1 MHRALI
7 TGGTSGIGA
16 AFSKAF
22 AKRGVAL
29 VIVARNAD
37 RLESF
42 AQDIRSTYGVQV
54 ETLCA
59 DLVNRADQD
68 RVKERI
74 ASDSPAEPAID
85 ILVNNAGFSVRT
97 DILGDDLDLHD
108 DAIEVM
114 IRCVLHLSN
123 AAGRVFAARGRGWII
138 NVNSVSG
145 HLPQNN
151 YSAIKAWGL
160 NFTEALSVRLSG
172 SGVRVTSL
180 EPGWVRTEFHQRAG
194 ITGSSIPD
202 CLWLQADEL
211 VEQCLSDIARGKVVS
226 IPSGRFKALAFL
238 ARCAPRPILHGVS
251 AWFTARRNREK

>member
-22 AKRGVAL
+22 AERGVDL
-29 VIVARNAD
+29 VIVARD
-37 RLESF
+37 QERLESF
-42 AQDIRSTYGVQV
+42 AREMRETYGVDV
-54 ETLCA
+54 ETLRA
-59 DLVNRADQD
+59 DLVDHADQE
-68 RVKERI
+68 RVKTRI
-74 ASDSPAEPAID
+74 AAHDDAQPAID

-97 DILGDDLDLHD
+97 DILGEDLDLHD

-114 IRCVLHLSN
+114 IRGVLHLSN
-123 AAGRVFAARGRGWII
+123 AAGRAFAQRGKGWII

-160 NFTEALSVRLSG
+160 NFTEALAVRLNG
-172 SGVRVTSL
+172 SGVHVTSL

-194 ITGSSIPD
+194 VKGSSIPD
-202 CLWLQADEL
+202 CLWLQADDL
-211 VEQCLSDIARGKVVS
+211 VAECLRDVARGKVVS
-226 IPSGRFKALAFL
+226 VPSSRFKTLAIL
-238 ARCAPRPILHGVS
+238 ARVAPRNVLHGVS

>member
-22 AKRGVAL
+22 AERGVHL
-29 VIVARNAD
+29 VIVARDAE

-42 AQDIRSTYGVQV
+42 AHNIRTSYGVEV
-54 ETLCA
+54 ETLRA
-59 DLVNRADQD
+59 DLQYRDD
-68 RVKERI
+68 LERVKERV
-74 ASDSPAEPAID
+74 SQNTPEKQEID

-97 DILGDDLDLHD
+97 DILGEDVDLHD
-108 DAIEVM
+108 AAFEVM
-114 IRCVLHLSN
+114 IRGVFHLSN
-123 AAGRVFAARGRGWII
+123 VAGRAFSARGRGWII

-160 NFTEALSVRLSG
+160 NFTEALAVRLAG

-180 EPGWVRTEFHQRAG
+180 EPGWVRTEFHSRAG
-194 ITGSSIPD
+194 VKGSSIPD
-202 CLWLQADEL
+202 FLWLNADKL
-211 VEQCLSDIARGKVVS
+211 VEECLRDVAKGKVIS
-226 IPSGRFKALAFL
+226 IPSGRFQVLAFL
-238 ARCAPRPILHGVS
+238 ARIAPRPILHSVS